1 MGNYYGAGVWGI
13 SWNENQFDMSVVGGK
28 DIKSFNYTPVNVN
41 WVSEVK
47 AEGSGDNSIIYTAPS
62 QILD

>member
-28 DIKSFNYTPVNVN
+28 DIKTL
-41 WVSEVK
+41 
-47 AEGSGDNSIIYTAPS
+47 II
-62 QILD
+62 LR